1 MLVVELQ
8 RCLNRARYPLP
19 SDHVILCG
27 GGDTT
32 PADVGGEMNVR
43 KADVVG
49 CQRKGSKRQWK
60 EAYDSHTNTKDPVT
74 YKNTSLLYVLVSLL
88 CSLHRIIMKELL
100 NEVYMSENHASATI
114 SFQLKFIESIPFTH
128 VFCEELK
135 VRVPFVADD
144 FSAREAA
151 DRNDHIAN

>member
-1 MLVVELQ
+1 LPLSAGARAALEPGLPNAVLFRSIGREGIMLVVELQ

-88 CSLHRIIMKELL
+88 CSLHSCRSCFLSIGVNMKDCLDTHDY
-100 NEVYMSENHASATI
+100 NEGAS
-114 SFQLKFIESIPFTH
+114 Q
-128 VFCEELK
+128 
-135 VRVPFVADD
+135 
-144 FSAREAA
+144 
-151 DRNDHIAN
+151 